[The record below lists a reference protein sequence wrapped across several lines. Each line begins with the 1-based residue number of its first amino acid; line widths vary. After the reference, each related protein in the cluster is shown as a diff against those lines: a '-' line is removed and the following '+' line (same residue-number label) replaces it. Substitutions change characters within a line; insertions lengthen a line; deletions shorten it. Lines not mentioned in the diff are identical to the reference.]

1 MRQLERLPWCCFS
14 DSARK
19 GLRWLALVP
28 QGGSFERLEGPCAV
42 EMDHGVELLGQTSAE
57 IVGLT
62 LRFGPVGHPDRPLQ
76 ARGAKTS

>member
-1 MRQLERLPWCCFS
+1 
-14 DSARK
+14 
-19 GLRWLALVP
+19 
-28 QGGSFERLEGPCAV
+28 
-42 EMDHGVELLGQTSAE
+42 MDHGVELLGQTSAE